1 MIRLVYCSCY
11 FDLMFYMKINQPQV
25 FYNGT
30 SGCLESID
38 KVTNMREKIERTCA
52 DFTGMQKDSVVF
64 VCFDCVE
71 YQISL
76 IDRKK
81 FVNSLLELQCFNFK
95 KKKSHVL
102 CVDTFRE
109 KIVFVNEMC
118 VCMCVCVSGGMY
130 VTVLQSIFIQ

>member
-38 KVTNMREKIERTCA
+38 KVTNMTEKIERTCA
-52 DFTGMQKDSVVF
+52 DFIGIQKDSVVF

-71 YQISL
+71 YQIWL
-76 IDRKK
+76 IDRKR
-81 FVNSLLELQCFNFK
+81 FINSLLELQCLNLK
-95 KKKSHVL
+95 KKKKITCAL
-102 CVDTFRE
+102 C
-109 KIVFVNEMC
+109 
-118 VCMCVCVSGGMY
+118 
-130 VTVLQSIFIQ
+130 